1 MRYLLIVL
9 MLIQL
14 SGCATTSSQVV
25 AANVSIQPYLA
36 LDCQALLEE
45 RRRMETTA
53 REVAQVQDKR
63 ASSDA
68 GVMAGSFLISP
79 IFMAGFSGNSAIAA
93 ELSRLKGELGAIETV
108 RQQKSC

>member
-1 MRYLLIVL
+1 MRYFLIVL
-9 MLIQL
+9 MFTQL

-25 AANVSIQPYLA
+25 TAVASIQPYVA

-45 RRRMETTA
+45 RQRMETTA

-63 ASSDA
+63 ANSDA
-68 GVMAGSFLISP
+68 GVIAWSFLISP
-79 IFMAGFSGNSAIAA
+79 IFMAGHSGNSAITA